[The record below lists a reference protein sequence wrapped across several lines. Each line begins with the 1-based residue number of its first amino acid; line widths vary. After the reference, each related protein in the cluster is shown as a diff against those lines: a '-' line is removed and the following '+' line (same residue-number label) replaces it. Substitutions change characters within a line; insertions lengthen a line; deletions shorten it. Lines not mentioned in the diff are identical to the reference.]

1 MPGNPSYGVHA
12 LLIKTASITDHHS
25 PGTNGKRALIIVG
38 MHRSG
43 TSATTGAMHCMGVQL
58 GERLYA
64 GHSDINAKG
73 YFEHS
78 DIADAN
84 DAALLSI
91 GSSWDDILPM
101 EDGWWKRKELLPHA
115 EKMRQYIRRDFAQS
129 PLWALKDP
137 RVCRMLPWWLE
148 IFSQENISPHFIFV
162 VRTPDEVY
170 RSLEKRDGFSREKSI
185 MLWLLH
191 YLEAER
197 ESRGYPRAFTLFDQ
211 FLENPAGELL
221 KIERQLGVNYPVPV
235 AAATEC
241 LDRFLSRDLR
251 NHKGSDNKKSGTP
264 TERLAYEL
272 ESRLRKAS
280 QDAQIATDDLWQQLE
295 EIQARYPPLLV
306 EHLRA
311 IGKRRGETER
321 YIHRVERSFSK
332 YAGKPVRFVER
343 LFGRDV

>member
-1 MPGNPSYGVHA
+1 METTRPPGSPNRQA
-12 LLIKTASITDHHS
+12 LV
-25 PGTNGKRALIIVG
+25 IVG

-43 TSATTGAMHCMGVQL
+43 TSATTGAMQCVGVQL
-58 GERLYA
+58 GKKLYA

-91 GSSWDDILPM
+91 GSSWDDILPK
-101 EDGWWKRKELLPHA
+101 EDGWWKKQELQPFA
-115 EKMRQYIRRDFAQS
+115 VKMKQYIRRDFAQS

-137 RVCRMLPWWLE
+137 RVSRMLPWWLE
-148 IFSQENISPHFIFV
+148 IFREEGIFPHFVFV
-162 VRTPDEVY
+162 VRSPDEVY
-170 RSLEKRDGFSREKSI
+170 RSLEKRDSFSREKSF

-197 ESRGYPRAFTLFDQ
+197 ESRGHPRAFVLFDQ

-221 KIERQLGVNYPVPV
+221 KIERQLGVSFPVPV
-235 AAATEC
+235 ADVKEC
-241 LDRFLSRDLR
+241 LDSFLSKDLR
-251 NHKGSDNKKSGTP
+251 NHKGSDRKESATP
-264 TERLAYEL
+264 TERLAREL
-272 ESRLRKAS
+272 EARLRKAS
-280 QDAQIATDDLWQQLE
+280 QDAQIATDDLWQQLD
-295 EIQARYPPLLV
+295 EIQGGFSPLLV
-306 EHLRA
+306 EQLQA